1 MPRLRWTE
9 KERAEAV
16 RLYEQVGPAEASR
29 RTGIPLGTVK
39 SLASRAGVATG
50 CIPSLVA
57 ATTVASLTLRDR
69 RQRFA
74 VALQDQ
80 AEKFLDHLWAP
91 STAFHWG
98 TVSTQDGEVTT
109 TRTEFMQHTLERPT
123 YGDQKAIMSTICMAV
138 DRSMKLTGDEA
149 GPVGANILVQIQQR
163 LAGGLDAETRV
174 QVAALLDTIEAPPE
188 HTA

>member
-138 DRSMKLTGDEA
+138 DRSM
-149 GPVGANILVQIQQR
+149 GANILVQIQQR

-188 HTA
+188 PAA